1 MKRSSLCLVLA
12 MTMTAP
18 YFAHAQ
24 NLPIKLPIDVGMDD
38 PQDGSQQGDTG
49 LGPAQPS
56 IPKVGIGPVNPG
68 TQTPGETKPGETKPG
83 QATTPGTAAP
93 KPGGSPAPAT
103 GTASGTK
110 GATIATVGAE
120 FNCSILSSTTNA
132 DLFKAIDSLSTAV
145 GKVTSCTD
153 NPSAKDVKANGDK
166 IKENIEALAKIMAV
180 TDPSQVNLATID
192 SSVTSAITAV
202 GNLGEIFNN
211 SQFINSAC
219 GRQSMTSG
227 KVLLALNDVV
237 AGLAPYALFAVSMN
251 AALTPALP
259 FVVGG
264 AIATSSISAIA
275 KMLDKGALDMKD
287 ANVRKAVWANTCAF
301 TKVATKVRFMQL
313 AQSGRIEKITQEL
326 EKDVDLY
333 RVRFKNPTNQLTS
346 ILSYKAKMDKYF
358 GQIEKQLE
366 SDKADLT
373 VVSTQV
379 AQNSQDDI
387 LMCTLGQELANWAQ
401 DGKTF
406 PSSVFNNLNAATSQ
420 SDKSQK
426 LQATTMK
433 ALHESNMKRVRDF
446 APRASAD
453 EAALKTCAQATRS
466 WISGVRQAT
475 EMTTALSLKN
485 KNLLANQLNEYSE
498 YRTWK
503 ASFDFIEN
511 QKVTIKRVEKAM
523 QELQKDTSIIDR
535 SELAQRMVALK
546 AGLFGTRGFGWGNKP
561 TVPVLDWMEHTK
573 TVSDRSVAAF
583 LVSFKAVRDAAYSI
597 TDAGLGKALVMR
609 NSGAY
614 YMDPKVIERDSAIAD
629 KLQNLNLDTVQF
641 DSRQHQII
649 CQNLE
654 SAWIDW
660 SATLDHLG
668 SIKLFCDMIDPVLD
682 AKMDQAVVEQCRGIT
697 KLSGSEVKKSMV
709 ARARAS
715 LNEGGYQAKADLIGK
730 KLKELQCPMPAVSVM
745 NN

>member
-1 MKRSSLCLVLA
+1 MYKSMKRSSLCLVLA

-24 NLPIKLPIDVGMDD
+24 SLPIKLPIDVGMDD
-38 PQDGSQQGDTG
+38 PQDGSQQSDTG

-68 TQTPGETKPGETKPG
+68 TQTPGETKPG
-83 QATTPGTAAP
+83 QATTPGTSAP
-93 KPGGSPAPAT
+93 KPGGSPAPTT
-103 GTASGTK
+103 GTPSGTK
-110 GATIATVGAE
+110 GATIAAVGAE
-120 FNCSILSSTTNA
+120 FNCSILNSPTNA
-132 DLFKAIDSLSTAV
+132 DLFKAIDALSTAV

-166 IKENIEALAKIMAV
+166 IKENIEALAKMMAV

-192 SSVTSAITAV
+192 SSVTAALGAV
-202 GNLGEIFNN
+202 ANLGDIFNN

-264 AIATSSISAIA
+264 AIATSSISAIS

-313 AQSGRIEKITQEL
+313 AQSGKIEKITQEL

-346 ILSYKAKMDKYF
+346 ILAYKSKMDKYF

-366 SDKADLT
+366 SDKADLN

-379 AQNSQDDI
+379 AQNSQDDL

-406 PSSVFNNLNAATSQ
+406 PSSVFNNLNSAISQ

-426 LQATTMK
+426 LQAATMK

-446 APRASAD
+446 APRASED
-453 EAALKTCAQATRS
+453 ESALKTCAQATRS

-475 EMTTALSLKN
+475 EMTTALTQKN

-511 QKVTIKRVEKAM
+511 QKITIKRVEKAM
-523 QELQKDTSIIDR
+523 QELQKDTSVIDR
-535 SELAQRMVALK
+535 SELAQRMVSLK

-561 TVPVLDWMEHTK
+561 SVPVLDWMEHTK
-573 TVSDRSVAAF
+573 AVSDRSVAAF
-583 LVSFKAVRDAAYSI
+583 LVSFKAVRDTAYSI
-597 TDAGLGKALVMR
+597 TETGLGKSYVMT

-614 YMDPKVIERDSAIAD
+614 YVNPQKQERDLAIAE
-629 KLQNLNLDTVQF
+629 KLSNLNLDTVQF

-654 SAWIDW
+654 AAWIDW

-682 AKMDQAVVEQCRGIT
+682 AKMDQAVVEQCRGVT
-697 KLSGSEVKKSMV
+697 KLSGVEVKKSMV
-709 ARARAS
+709 NSAKEA
-715 LNEGGYQAKADLIGK
+715 LNTSGYQAKAAIVSA
-730 KLKELQCPMPAVSVM
+730 KLKELQCPMPTVSVM
-745 NN
+745 NKE

>member
-24 NLPIKLPIDVGMDD
+24 NLPIKLPIDVGMDE

-49 LGPAQPS
+49 LAPAQPS
-56 IPKVGIGPVNPG
+56 IPKVGIGPVAPG

-93 KPGGSPAPAT
+93 KPGTTTGSST
-103 GTASGTK
+103 VK
-110 GATIATVGAE
+110 GATIAAVGAE
-120 FNCSILSSTTNA
+120 FNCSILNSTTNA
-132 DLFKAIDSLSTAV
+132 DLFKAIDALSTAV

-166 IKENIEALAKIMAV
+166 IKENIEALAKIMAA

-192 SSVTSAITAV
+192 SSVTAAIGAV

-211 SQFINSAC
+211 NQFINSAC

-264 AIATSSISAIA
+264 AIATSSISAIS

-287 ANVRKAVWANTCAF
+287 ANVRKAIWANTCAF

-333 RVRFKNPTNQLTS
+333 RVRFKNPTNQLS
-346 ILSYKAKMDKYF
+346 EILTYKSKMDKYF
-358 GQIEKQLE
+358 AGISKQLE
-366 SDKADLT
+366 SDKADLA
-373 VVSTQV
+373 VAASQI
-379 AQNSQDDI
+379 AQNSQDDL
-387 LMCTLGQELANWAQ
+387 LMCTLGQELSNWAQ

-406 PSSVFNNLNAATSQ
+406 PASAFKNLNAATSQ

-426 LQATTMK
+426 LQAATMK
-433 ALHESNMKRVRDF
+433 ALHEGSMKRIRDN
-446 APRASAD
+446 APRASED
-453 EAALKTCAQATRS
+453 EAALKVCAQSARS
-466 WISGVRQAT
+466 WMSGVRQAT
-475 EMTTALSLKN
+475 DMTTVLLQKN
-485 KNLLANQLNEYSE
+485 KNLLANQLNEYTE

-503 ASFDFIEN
+503 AQYDFIEN

-535 SELAQRMVALK
+535 SELAQRMVTLK

-561 TVPVLDWMEHTK
+561 SVPVLDWMEHTK
-573 TVSDRSVAAF
+573 AVHDRAVAAF
-583 LVSFKAVRDAAYSI
+583 LVSVKSLRDTSYSI
-597 TDAGLGKALVMR
+597 TETGLGKSYIMT

-614 YMDPKVIERDSAIAD
+614 YINPQKQERDMVIAE
-629 KLQNLNLDTVQF
+629 KLSNLNLETVQF

-654 SAWIDW
+654 AAWLDW
-660 SATLDHLG
+660 SASLDHMG

-697 KLSGSEVKKSMV
+697 KLSGAELKKSMV
-709 ARARAS
+709 DRAQES
-715 LNEGGYQAKADLIGK
+715 LNINGYRAKAKIIGD